1 MTEKPPE
8 DNILPLSNT
17 SRRSVIKGVAGMAG
31 VAAMGSSL
39 TGAFAQ
45 VATGGLPQP
54 ADSGIDHIVVLM
66 MENRSFDHMLG
77 WVPGAAGKQAGR
89 TFLDTNGVSHA
100 SFPLAPNY
108 QNCQFADPN
117 HSFGG
122 GRTHFDNGAM
132 DGFLKTAKVGDTFP
146 IGYYVANDVPFFAGA
161 ARHWTICDNYFC
173 SILGPTWPNRFYMHT
188 GQTDRLTTGGPSAY
202 TNSLLS
208 TLPSIW
214 DTAAAAGVSAGYY
227 YGDSA
232 FTALW
237 GGKYAGISFPF
248 DQFLVDASAGTL
260 PSITYID
267 PKFSGEA
274 AGLSNDDH
282 PLADIRNGQVLM
294 NTVYQALT
302 ASPQWG
308 RTLFVINYD
317 EAGGFAD
324 HVPPALAPVSDSE
337 RTIVGN
343 TDGRLGFRV
352 PCVLIGPRARRGAVA
367 KTQFDAVSILNMIN
381 WRFGLPSLGVRG
393 VSSGNIATAL
403 DFVSAPN
410 LTLPPPVNLVDQVYG
425 AACAVNT
432 NTALNMD
439 VINES
444 FADHLAEVRQL
455 QDLMHQHG
463 FAV

>member
-1 MTEKPPE
+1 MAEKPSE
-8 DNILPLSNT
+8 DDILPVSNT
-17 SRRSVIKGVAGMAG
+17 TRRDVIKGVAGMAG
-31 VAAMGSSL
+31 VAAIGSSL
-39 TGAFAQ
+39 PSAFAQ

-89 TFLDTNGVSHA
+89 TFLDTNGVAHS
-100 SFPLAPNY
+100 SYPLAPNY
-108 QNCQFADPN
+108 QNCQFADPD

-122 GRTHFDNGAM
+122 GRIHFDNGAM
-132 DGFLKTAKVGDTFP
+132 DGFLQTAKVGDTFP
-146 IGYYVANDVPFFAGA
+146 IGYYGQNDVAFFAGA

-173 SILGPTWPNRFYMHT
+173 SILGPTWPNRFYMHS

-202 TNSLLS
+202 TGTLLS
-208 TLPSIW
+208 NLPTIW

-237 GGKYAGISFPF
+237 GGKYTGISFPF
-248 DQFLVDASAGTL
+248 SQFLIDAAAGNL
-260 PSITYID
+260 PSIVYVD
-267 PKFSGEA
+267 PKFSGEG

-294 NTVYQALT
+294 NTVYQALST
-302 ASPQWG
+302 SPQWG

-324 HVPPALAPVSDSE
+324 HVPPPLAPVSE
-337 RTIVGN
+337 MEQTVVGN
-343 TDGRLGFRV
+343 VDGRLGFRV
-352 PCVLIGPRARRGAVA
+352 PCVLIGPRARRGAVV

-393 VSSGNIATAL
+393 VSSGNMATAL
-403 DFVSAPN
+403 DFTASPN
-410 LTLPPPVNLVDQVYG
+410 TTLPPPVNLVSQMYG
-425 AACAVNT
+425 AACAANT
-432 NTALNMD
+432 SAELDMN

-444 FADHLAEVRQL
+444 FASHLAEVQQL
-455 QDLMHQHG
+455 QDLMQRHG
-463 FAV
+463 FVV